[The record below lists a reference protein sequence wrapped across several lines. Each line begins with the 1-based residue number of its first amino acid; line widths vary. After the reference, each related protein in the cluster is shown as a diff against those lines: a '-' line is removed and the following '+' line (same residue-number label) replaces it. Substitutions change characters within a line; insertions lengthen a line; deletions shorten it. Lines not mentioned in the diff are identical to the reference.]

1 MKQIQKTTTALAL
14 ALVGAMSGISQGA
27 LFIDDFSSD
36 TSVNY
41 TGTQTFGSGGSFS
54 ISGGTLN
61 AGGGGTYDVF
71 HNTARLA
78 VGETVSVDVAPA
90 GSSDFYLNVSTTDR
104 GPNTGSED
112 GIRLNVQ
119 NGSNIRSRIYNNGSA
134 SDVNYAGSYNMNLD
148 YTLFITRN
156 SDFNFTVA
164 YDNGSGVVSLD
175 TYDVAAVGTQELYVG
190 VENFG
195 STMAFDNL
203 QIVPEPSTTALIG
216 LGGLAL
222 IFRRRR

>member
-1 MKQIQKTTTALAL
+1 MIKTATLLTAVAL
-14 ALVGAMSGISQGA
+14 SGISQGA
-27 LFIDDFSSD
+27 VFFDDFSTD
-36 TSVNY
+36 TSANY

-61 AGGGGTYDVF
+61 VGGGGTYDVF

-90 GSSDFYLNVSTTDR
+90 GLTDFYLTVSTTDR

-112 GIRLNVQ
+112 GIRLNVA
-119 NGSNIRSRIYNNGSA
+119 NTTNIRSRIYNNGSA
-134 SDVNYAGSYNMNLD
+134 TDVNYAGSYDMSLD

-156 SDFNFTVA
+156 SDSNFTVG
-164 YDNGSGVVSLD
+164 YDNGGGIVQLD
-175 TYDVAAVGTQELYVG
+175 TYDVAAVGTQELYIG

-203 QIVPEPSTTALIG
+203 QIVPEPSALALLG
-216 LGGLAL
+216 LGTLSL
-222 IFRRRR
+222 IRRRRQGAGSFR